1 MLCATAASAYDFEVD
16 GIYYTFLSKEDKT
29 VEVTRPSYSRNEYYG
44 SIVIPESVTFDG
56 VTYSVTSI
64 GGSAFYG
71 CPDLTSIEIPNS
83 VTSIGENAFYNCT
96 GLTSIEIPEG
106 VIIINSGAF
115 MNCTALTSVTIPKS
129 LKVMHGAF
137 PDCYNITTVNISDL
151 AAYCNIEMLGDNF
164 LGHDFVDISSYRG
177 SPLFN
182 FVSST
187 YNDIYGGYTHTYSA
201 PRDLVLNGEKIVNL
215 VIPADVDS
223 ITGHFLGCS
232 AESISF
238 EKRDAENS
246 RLTITSCSF
255 AGMTNLKKVTLP
267 DFDVRLGGSTFIGC
281 TSLEEITIGRDYQW
295 AYDRGQ
301 YLFQGMCINE
311 IEIFQGCT
319 HLRKLTAKE
328 GVTRIPDMFGPQFT
342 FEKDYFFNH
351 IMHYDKLPI
360 DTLVIPDLE
369 ITTNIR
375 PQTID
380 FINEVA
386 WYSSPLD
393 QRYDCNVLI
402 AGEPVKEKS
411 GELIIPEGTKRIFS
425 GKISGMNITKVTL
438 PNSLTHIYDGAFADC
453 TQLSEIKIP
462 DNVTDIGKGAFDNT
476 AIYNN
481 CTEKLLHI
489 DNWLVAYKSDNLG
502 NIKIKEGT
510 KGIADRLFAANT
522 TLTGIE
528 LPNSITRIN
537 DEAFRGCSGLEKL
550 TIPSSITSIGKEA
563 FYECSGLKEVHIND
577 LAAWCNIDFD
587 YNSIVSNPLVYAN
600 NLYLNG
606 ELITELAIPDDVTEI
621 KACAFS
627 GCMLKSVK
635 IGNSV
640 TSIGSSAFGGCS
652 SLTSIEIGNSVT
664 SIGWEAFSGCSS
676 LTSIKIPESVTS
688 IDDFAFRNCTL
699 LADIKL
705 SSNIKSMSVYA
716 FENTAWYNNCSN
728 GLMYLSNW
736 LMGYK
741 GGQFEQD
748 SLIVKEGTVGIA
760 DETRFYGLNH
770 VSLPKSLKHIG
781 ENAFSVSNN
790 CTFEVHAATPPT
802 VSSGPIVSRYDKNTL
817 IVPISTGVIEAYRQ
831 DYNWQTFSTII
842 ASNRI
847 GDFEYRPASNSLSVG
862 VYGYHGKDSCIKIP
876 AIIEFE
882 GETFSVTEIFEE
894 TFQGNTTV
902 TDIDIPDC
910 VTKIE
915 GRAFQGC
922 SSLVGINIPSSVK
935 GIEEFTFSSCKGI
948 ESISIPECVEYIGNN
963 AFNNCTGI
971 KSISIP
977 ESVEYIGNNA
987 FYGCS
992 SLTDINIP
1000 KSIERIEEYTF
1011 AYCTE
1016 LASIDIPDNVT
1027 EIMSSAFHS
1036 CSSLTSIDIPNSVT
1050 TIGSS
1055 AFYKCSSLE
1064 RVTIGNG
1071 IEDFES
1077 TAFRLCNNLKK
1088 VELDCAK
1095 VGSWFNTLS
1104 SIQEVVLGSN
1114 VQEIS
1119 RRAFYNTKNTGL
1131 TSVTSLIPAEAL
1143 FKVTDLV
1150 KDYSICTLYV
1160 QTGTKEAYAATDG
1173 WNNFANIVEM
1183 DLTGID
1189 EVNDEEK
1196 EEVEI
1201 YDLSGRKIHIPS
1213 KGIYIING
1221 KKKLIQ

>member
-1 MLCATAASAYDFEVD
+1 MKNYFLKHLLATLLLLCATAASAYDFEVD

-64 GGSAFYG
+64 GNSAFSDCTG
-71 CPDLTSIEIPNS
+71 LTSIEIPNS
-83 VTSIGENAFYNCT
+83 ITSIGNSAFSGCS

-106 VIIINSGAF
+106 VTTINSNTF
-115 MNCTALTSVTIPKS
+115 FNCTALTSITIPKS
-129 LKVMHGAF
+129 VKRMIGAF
-137 PDCYNITTVNISDL
+137 GNCENITTVNISDL

-164 LGHDFVDISSYRG
+164 VGRDFVDMSSYRG
-177 SPLFN
+177 SPMFN
-182 FVSST
+182 FISSV
-187 YNDIYGGYTHTYSA
+187 YNEIYGGWTHTYSA
-201 PRDLVLNGEKIVNL
+201 PKDLMLNGEKIVDL
-215 VIPADVDS
+215 VIPASVEK

-238 EKRDAENS
+238 EERDAENS
-246 RLTITSCSF
+246 RLTITSYSF

-267 DFDVRLGGSTFIGC
+267 DFDIRLGIATFIGC
-281 TSLEEITIGRDYQW
+281 TSLQEITIGRDYEW
-295 AYDRGQ
+295 AYDNDP
-301 YLFQGMCINE
+301 YLSYGDLPCE

-319 HLRKLTAKE
+319 HLKKLTAKE
-328 GVTRIPDMFGPQFT
+328 GVTRIPDMFGPQFSFVGKRVNSNGIINYAT
-342 FEKDYFFNH
+342 EILH
-351 IMHYDKLPI
+351 I

-369 ITTNIR
+369 ITTNIK

-380 FINEVA
+380 FINEAA

-393 QRYDCNVLI
+393 QKYDCNVLI

-411 GELIIPEGTKRIFS
+411 GELIIPEGTKGIFA
-425 GKISGMNITKVTL
+425 GKISGMNITKIEL
-438 PNSLTHIYDGAFADC
+438 PNSVTHIYDGAFENC
-453 TQLSEIKIP
+453 TKLSRINIP
-462 DNVTDIGKGAFDNT
+462 DSVTYIGKGAFDNT

-481 CTEKLLHI
+481 CNEKLLYI

-550 TIPSSITSIGKEA
+550 TTPSSITSIGKEA

-621 KACAFS
+621 KDFAFICCSLTSVAIPSSVTSIGSCAFDGCS
-627 GCMLKSVK
+627 GLTSVA
-635 IGNSV
+635 IPNSV
-640 TSIGSSAFGGCS
+640 TSIGY
-652 SLTSIEIGNSVT
+652 
-664 SIGWEAFSGCSS
+664 
-676 LTSIKIPESVTS
+676 
-688 IDDFAFRNCTL
+688 FAFRNCTS

-728 GLMYLSNW
+728 GIMYLSNW

-802 VSSGPIVSRYDKNTL
+802 VSRGPIVSRYDKNTL

-842 ASNRI
+842 ASSRI

-862 VYGYHGKDSCIKIP
+862 VYGYHGKESCIKIP

-882 GETFSVTEIFEE
+882 GETFSVTEISEE

-902 TDIDIPDC
+902 TDIDLPDC

-935 GIEEFTFSSCKGI
+935 RIEEFTFSSCKGI

-1016 LASIDIPDNVT
+1016 LASIDIPDNIT
-1027 EIMSSAFHS
+1027 EIMSSAFYC

-1055 AFYKCSSLE
+1055 VFYKCSSLE
-1064 RVTIGNG
+1064 RATIGNG
-1071 IEDFES
+1071 IEEIAS
-1077 TAFRLCNNLKK
+1077 SAFRLCNNLKK
-1088 VELDCAK
+1088 VELDYAE
-1095 VGSWFNTLS
+1095 VGTCFNSLS
-1104 SIQEVVLGSN
+1104 SIEQIVLGKN
-1114 VQEIS
+1114 VQSIS
-1119 RRAFYNTKNTGL
+1119 RRAFYNTKNTSL
-1131 TSVTSLIPAEAL
+1131 TSVTSLIPAETL
-1143 FKVTDLV
+1143 FKVEDLV

-1189 EVNDEEK
+1189 EVNNEEK

-1201 YDLSGRKIHIPS
+1201 YDLSGRKMNTPS

-1221 KKKLIQ
+1221 KKRLIK